1 MFDFL
6 RQLFRARDIRNKIL
20 VVALLLVVVRLFS
33 AIPIP
38 GADQEKLR
46 LFFAQN
52 QFLGLVNIF
61 SGGALS
67 NFSIAMLGVQPYI
80 TATIILQLLTMV
92 FPALKLMYYES
103 GEQGRMQFNQYARVM
118 TVFLAMLQGFAFLN
132 FLKSQGVIAS
142 FVPLDLLVNI
152 LLITAGSMFIMWL
165 GELISEQQ
173 IGNGVSLIIF
183 AGIIAGIPTALSSA
197 ISLFDAS
204 QIPPYLLFSILGF
217 ATIVGVVLI
226 NDAERKIPVN
236 YARRVRGMKVYGG
249 ASSYLPLKVNQAG
262 VIPIIFAI
270 SILLFPG
277 FIAQILTISRNPAL
291 LKAAQVLQ
299 SFLNDRLLYG
309 ILYFLL
315 VFVFT
320 YFYTVITFEPNE
332 ISQNLQKQGGFIPG
346 IRPGQNTAAY
356 LGQVLNR
363 ITFPGAIFLG
373 LIAVLPLMVQGT
385 TGLSSLRLGGTS
397 ILIVV
402 SVALDTIRQIRAQ
415 LLMREYE

>member
-1 MFDFL
+1 MFEFF
-6 RQLFRARDIRNKIL
+6 RQLFRAKDLTKKIL
-20 VVALLLVVVRLFS
+20 IVALLLVVVRLC
-33 AIPIP
+33 AAVPIP
-38 GADQEKLR
+38 GADQAKLK

-52 QFLGLVNIF
+52 QFFGLVNIF

-67 NFSIAMLGVQPYI
+67 NFSVAMLGVQPYI

-92 FPALKLMYYES
+92 FPQLKLLYYEE
-103 GEQGRMQFNQYARVM
+103 GEQGRMKFNQYARVM

-132 FLKSQGVIAS
+132 YLKSQGVISA
-142 FVPLDLLVNI
+142 FTPIDLLLNI
-152 LLITAGSMFIMWL
+152 ALITAGSMFIMWL

-183 AGIIAGIPTALSSA
+183 AGIISGIPTAISSNIA
-197 ISLFDAS
+197 VFDPS
-204 QIPPYLLFSILGF
+204 QIPSYLAF
-217 ATIVGVVLI
+217 AAIGLITIVGVVLI

-249 ASSYLPLKVNQAG
+249 VSSYLPLKVNQAG

-277 FIAQILTISRNPAL
+277 FIAQILAVSKNQAL
-291 LKAAQVLQ
+291 LNIATSLQ
-299 SFLNDRLLYG
+299 SFLNNQMLYG
-309 ILYFLL
+309 ALYFAL

-320 YFYTVITFEPNE
+320 YFYTVITFEPHE
-332 ISQNLQKQGGFIPG
+332 ISQNLQQQGGFIPG
-346 IRPGQNTAAY
+346 IRPGQNTAAF
-356 LGQVLNR
+356 LSQVLNR
-363 ITFPGAIFLG
+363 ITFPGAVFLG
-373 LIAVLPLMVQGT
+373 LIAVLPLMVQGA